1 MTLPVQSARCRRPLV
16 TYLLIS
22 MGLLS
27 FITKAAVPPPQAQI
41 IPHKLTAQGET
52 RIDNYYWLRDDGR
65 QNKQVLAYLTAENR
79 YTEQVMQPHQ
89 TLRDRLYHEM
99 LGRMSPEDRSVPY
112 RLNGYRYQES
122 IDAGKEFAV
131 YQRQPVA
138 GDSAWQTLL
147 DANQRT
153 QGQDYY
159 RVGGLAVS

>member
-65 QNKQVLAYLTAENR
+65 QNSRWRGDETVADIAIMYFLIE
-79 YTEQVMQPHQ
+79 
-89 TLRDRLYHEM
+89 TLH
-99 LGRMSPEDRSVPY
+99 G
-112 RLNGYRYQES
+112 
-122 IDAGKEFAV
+122 
-131 YQRQPVA
+131 
-138 GDSAWQTLL
+138 
-147 DANQRT
+147 
-153 QGQDYY
+153 
-159 RVGGLAVS
+159 